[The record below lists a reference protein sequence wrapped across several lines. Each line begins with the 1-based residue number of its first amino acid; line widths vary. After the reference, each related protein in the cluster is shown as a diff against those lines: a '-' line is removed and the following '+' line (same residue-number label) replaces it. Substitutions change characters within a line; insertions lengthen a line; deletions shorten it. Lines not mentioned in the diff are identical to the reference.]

1 MVRKFAVRSPR
12 FAVEQWRESYVPE
25 GLHKGSDSTELAEG
39 PGAKSWKMPAQMA
52 PSRLVRHSQDGDG
65 GRARYDGEF

>member
-1 MVRKFAVRSPR
+1 MVRKFAVRSQR

-39 PGAKSWKMPAQMA
+39 PAAKGLENARTNGPV
-52 PSRLVRHSQDGDG
+52 PSCPP
-65 GRARYDGEF
+65 